1 MKPSLSVLATL
12 VLALGPLS
20 TLTAQAAPGQPDLGP
35 DLGKEQRWR
44 EQIVDSLMEG
54 EAVDLQAGDLT
65 FLGIYTESSG
75 GGDPPKGAAI
85 LVHGIGVHPDWPQV
99 IHPLRVGLPE
109 RGWSTLSIQMPV
121 LGNEAQ
127 PADYLPLLDGAARRL
142 DAAVDFLRER
152 GAGPIVIVA
161 HSLGAT
167 MAGDYLGTHPRAV
180 AAYVAIGMSAG
191 TSEARL
197 DNAQTVGRIQVPT
210 LDLYGQ
216 NDLDAVIGTA
226 AARVKAAVEGGNR
239 GYNQVQVPGA
249 DHFFEG
255 QDEALL
261 DTMTQ
266 WLDQTLNRRL
276 IGP

>member
-1 MKPSLSVLATL
+1 MKPALSVLATL
-12 VLALGPLS
+12 VLGLGPLV
-20 TLTAQAAPGQPDLGP
+20 TLIAQAAPGQPELGPDLGP

-44 EQIVDSLMEG
+44 EQIVDTLMEG

-65 FLGIYTESSG
+65 FLGIYTESSS

-121 LGNEAQ
+121 LPNEAQ
-127 PADYLPLLDGAARRL
+127 SAEYLPLLDGVAPRL
-142 DAAVDFLRER
+142 DAAIDFLVKRE
-152 GAGPIVIVA
+152 AGPIVIIA

-167 MAGDYLGTHPRAV
+167 MAGDYLSTHPDAV
-180 AAYVAIGMSAG
+180 AAYVAIGLSG
-191 TSEARL
+191 GGPEARL
-197 DNAQTVGRIQVPT
+197 DNVQTIGRIKLPT

-216 NDLDAVIGTA
+216 NDLEAVVGTA
-226 AARVKAAVEGGNR
+226 PARVKSAVEGGNR

-255 QDEALL
+255 RDEALL
-261 DTMTQ
+261 DILTQ
-266 WLDQTLNRRL
+266 WLDQTLA
-276 IGP
+276 GT

>member
-1 MKPSLSVLATL
+1 MKPALSVLATL
-12 VLALGPLS
+12 VLGLGPLV
-20 TLTAQAAPGQPDLGP
+20 TLIAQAAPGQPELGPDLGP

-44 EQIVDSLMEG
+44 EQIVDTLMEG

-65 FLGIYTESSG
+65 FLGIYTESSS

-121 LGNEAQ
+121 LPNEAQ
-127 PADYLPLLDGAARRL
+127 SADYLPLLDGVAPRL
-142 DAAVDFLRER
+142 DAAIDFLVKRE
-152 GAGPIVIVA
+152 AGPIVIIA

-167 MAGDYLGTHPRAV
+167 MASDYLATHPDAA
-180 AAYVAIGMSAG
+180 AAYVAIGLSG
-191 TSEARL
+191 GGPEARL
-197 DNAQTVGRIQVPT
+197 DNVQTIGRIKLPT

-216 NDLDAVIGTA
+216 SDLEAVVGTA
-226 AARVKAAVEGGNR
+226 PARIKSAVEGGNR

-255 QDEALL
+255 RDEALL
-261 DTMTQ
+261 DILTQ
-266 WLDQTLNRRL
+266 WLDQTLA
-276 IGP
+276 GT